1 MSAHKDLAPS
11 IDIMRSLDI
20 QAFFEKGARFDDLIL
35 LIESGYKY
43 VEQMNEI
50 KQMSLTISNFGV
62 EIATVL
68 KNAVDA
74 LSRDIQNLQA
84 EATNANNNK
93 KW

>member
-1 MSAHKDLAPS
+1 MININSQRENLQNAVA
-11 IDIMRSLDI
+11 SLN
-20 QAFFEKGARFDDLIL
+20 AKVEELNASVLVTGDDAIA
-35 LIESGYKY
+35 
-43 VEQMNEI
+43 
-50 KQMSLTISNFGV
+50 SLRDK
-62 EIATVL
+62 L